1 MKQFCFIPHH
11 VADHFISHRSFLY
24 LIIIPFI
31 SIDLFIYSLAYKCRH
46 KYVDSSKRLITVIY
60 IVTKTIRRVSYKTSS
75 LHVKTNSY
83 SISIQYLLLTTR
95 FRYHHNRI
103 HNPSLYVNRQ
113 YTYYLRSMKIGYS
126 TLHFFFY
133 LCHVYIFTVWPK
145 EVMIN

>member
-1 MKQFCFIPHH
+1 MYNEIVMFYPSSCCRPIYFPSIFSLSNQNPINKYWFIH
-11 VADHFISHRSFLY
+11 IL
-24 LIIIPFI
+24 
-31 SIDLFIYSLAYKCRH
+31 
-46 KYVDSSKRLITVIY
+46 VI
-60 IVTKTIRRVSYKTSS
+60 RNALYKTSS
-75 LHVKTNSY
+75 IHVKTNSY
-83 SISIQYLLLTTR
+83 NISIQYLLLTTR

-126 TLHFFFY
+126 TLHFSFY